1 MRNNAI
7 RMRWLGFG
15 LHAALLICL
24 IASQGV
30 ARAADQVLS
39 MQINVTKGENA
50 FNDVKN
56 RRAQDLEVEILDQ
69 NRRPVQG
76 AQVVFRLPFAGPG
89 GTFTGGQT
97 TFTATT
103 DAMGHAATEGLRPNA
118 TEGRF
123 NISIQASFNGMEAR
137 KTIAQTN
144 TVAGGQIGTGT
155 GSHKKYWI
163 IALIGGAAV
172 GGVVIAT
179 HHSSNSSPGASP
191 TSLSAGTITVGG
203 PSQ

>member
-1 MRNNAI
+1 MWNNAI
-7 RMRWLGFG
+7 IMPSPGFR

-24 IASQGV
+24 IAFQGV

-56 RRAQDLEVEILDQ
+56 KRAQDLEVEILDQ
-69 NRRPVQG
+69 IWPVQG
-76 AQVVFRLPFAGPG
+76 AQVVFRLPFAGAG

-123 NISIQASFNGMEAR
+123 SIAIQASFNGMVAR

-155 GSHKKYWI
+155 RSHKKYWI
-163 IALIGGAAV
+163 IALIGGAAAA
-172 GGVVIAT
+172 GVVVAT
-179 HHSSNSSPGASP
+179 HHGSNSSSP
-191 TSLSAGTITVGG
+191 AVLRHLFRPE
-203 PSQ
+203 PSR